1 MGAPIL
7 RIIFKLIEKGMQNT
21 QRMVYHSG
29 NGNNF
34 KKLSYY
40 AAVHSFSFLS
50 SPIFRRE
57 VYVP

>member
-21 QRMVYHSG
+21 QWMVYH
-29 NGNNF
+29 NF